1 MPMDRFDR
9 QRMLPG
15 FGPEGQ
21 RRLSGSSIG
30 VAGAGGLGCPALL
43 YLAACG
49 VGRLGIA
56 DGDVVDR
63 SNLHRQILYGE
74 MDIGQPKSTL
84 AAARL
89 QSLYPDIRV
98 EATDSFLQEDT
109 VLSWVS
115 QFDLI
120 LDATDNPEIRYLL
133 ADACFALD
141 KPLVY
146 GAIFRDQGQVALFHL
161 STNRTGAHLRDVFP
175 AGGAAAPSCSDAGVL
190 GVLPGIIG
198 TMQAAEAIKYLSGYG
213 SSLLNSMVF
222 YDMKDQSMYRVRL
235 HSEGIPEWPKVD
247 TKSRDTLSKGIEIP
261 VAKWEEIS
269 AMVYESAVLVDVR
282 NPEETA
288 VWTYPGAMNIPW
300 SQLRERASD
309 LAEFNTIGFF
319 CVSGQRSALAASMAQ
334 EIFPDKKVFSVR
346 LERTE

>member
-1 MPMDRFDR
+1 MQTDRFDR
-9 QRMLPG
+9 QRMLPE
-15 FGPEGQ
+15 FGQDGQ
-21 RRLSGSSIG
+21 YRLSSSSVG
-30 VAGAGGLGCPALL
+30 VVGAGGLGCPALL

-84 AAARL
+84 AATRL
-89 QSLYPDIRV
+89 QSLYSDIQV
-98 EATDSFLQEDT
+98 EATASFLQKDT
-109 VLSWVS
+109 VLDWVR

-120 LDATDNPEIRYLL
+120 LDATDNPDIRYLL

-146 GAIFRDQGQVALFHL
+146 GAIFRDQGQVALFHH
-161 STNRTGAHLRDVFP
+161 SSGRPGAHLRDVFP
-175 AGGAAAPSCSDAGVL
+175 AGGAVAPSCTDAGVL

-213 SSLLNSMVF
+213 TTLLNSMVF
-222 YDMKDQSMYRVRL
+222 YDMKEQSMYRVRL
-235 HSEGIPEWPKVD
+235 HSGSTPDAPKVD
-247 TKSRDTLSKGIEIP
+247 KSSRDALLKGIEIP
-261 VAKWEEIS
+261 LATWEEITGLLS
-269 AMVYESAVLVDVR
+269 ENAVLVDVR

-288 VWTYPGAMNIPW
+288 AWSYSGAMKIPL
-300 SQLRERASD
+300 SQLRNRVED
-309 LAEFNTIGFF
+309 LTTFGTIGFF
-319 CVSGQRSALAASMAQ
+319 CVSGQRSAWAASMVQ